1 MLLSCTHAVAFG
13 ELIAVFVRVR
23 ILETRP
29 SPMEL
34 VADEVLWSLGLR
46 QHSGTNM
53 IKAVTAAIFAA
64 LRATIVDVCVAAQL
78 LTDHRTQERGTIVIG
93 TETTSINLDD

>member
-1 MLLSCTHAVAFG
+1 
-13 ELIAVFVRVR
+13 
-23 ILETRP
+23 
-29 SPMEL
+29 MEL

-53 IKAVTAAIFAA
+53 IQAVTAAIFAG

-78 LTDHRTQERGTIVIG
+78 LTDHRTLSE
-93 TETTSINLDD
+93 